1 MYICL
6 CLQTE
11 WQRRALAYGPKYE
24 DPPRPMTHWDFLLK
38 EAFWMAKDFGQ
49 VRLQSKQ
56 PASQPAASLLLA
68 STC

>member
-1 MYICL
+1 
-6 CLQTE
+6 
-11 WQRRALAYGPKYE
+11 
-24 DPPRPMTHWDFLLK
+24 MTHWDFLLK